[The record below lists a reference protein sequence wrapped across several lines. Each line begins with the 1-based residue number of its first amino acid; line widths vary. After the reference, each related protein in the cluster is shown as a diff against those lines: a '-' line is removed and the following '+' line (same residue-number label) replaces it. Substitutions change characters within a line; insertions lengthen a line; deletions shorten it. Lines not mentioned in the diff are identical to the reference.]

1 MTEPL
6 SWQQLAQPGAVVALV
21 SLLLLICKS
30 AVGYR
35 WTNMINGIGAI
46 VFGMVISVCIGVYF
60 GFEDP
65 VWVGYVLAAINGIV
79 YAGATLGV
87 TTRYSA
93 KVQDD
98 QIRGAINKVR

>member
-6 SWQQLAQPGAVVALV
+6 TWQQLAQPGAVVALV
-21 SLLLLICKS
+21 SLLLMICKS
-30 AVGYR
+30 AIGYR
-35 WTNMINGIGAI
+35 WTSMINGIGAI

-60 GFEDP
+60 GFQDP

-87 TTRYSA
+87 STRFAA
-93 KVQDD
+93 KTQEDIV
-98 QIRGAINKVR
+98 RGAIDKVK